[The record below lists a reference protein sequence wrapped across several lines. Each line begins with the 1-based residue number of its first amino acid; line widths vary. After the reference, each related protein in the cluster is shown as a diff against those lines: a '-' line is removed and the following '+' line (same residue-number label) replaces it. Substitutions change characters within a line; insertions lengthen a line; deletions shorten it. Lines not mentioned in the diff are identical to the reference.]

1 MGRQMDSGEG
11 AEGPLPVEP
20 TVLTS
25 AEVAKIAAMVGTNH
39 APTTTADY
47 ASHLAKYKVISWVLL
62 GHSTIILTVQII
74 SLRLL
79 LSVNNTAGV
88 AILRLSDK

>member
-1 MGRQMDSGEG
+1 MDSGEG

-20 TVLTS
+20 AVLTS

-47 ASHLAKYKVISWVLL
+47 ASRLAKYKVIS
-62 GHSTIILTVQII
+62 
-74 SLRLL
+74 
-79 LSVNNTAGV
+79 
-88 AILRLSDK
+88 

>member
-1 MGRQMDSGEG
+1 MDSGEG
-11 AEGPLPVEP
+11 AEGPFPVEP
-20 TVLTS
+20 AVLTS

-62 GHSTIILTVQII
+62 VY
-74 SLRLL
+74 
-79 LSVNNTAGV
+79 SV
-88 AILRLSDK
+88 SP